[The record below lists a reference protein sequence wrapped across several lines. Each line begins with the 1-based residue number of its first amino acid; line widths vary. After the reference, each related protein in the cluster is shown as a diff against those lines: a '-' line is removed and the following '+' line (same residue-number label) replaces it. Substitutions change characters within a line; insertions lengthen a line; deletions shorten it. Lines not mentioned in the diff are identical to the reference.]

1 MNKQMLI
8 TKMNKQITKN
18 KLEKKMK
25 RKNPWIIVILV
36 FAVLQ
41 FWGCQKHD
49 EHHMVHPS
57 SVEEIEGSD
66 FSRVIL
72 TEKAMERIDLQ
83 TAKVDEMRF
92 SPPRLVV
99 PYASVIY
106 GPNGETWIYTMPESR
121 TFIRYTI
128 DIDYIEGDLVVLNEG
143 PPAGT
148 IVATVGA
155 TELYG
160 AEFEM
165 GH

>member
-1 MNKQMLI
+1 MCARILRKE
-8 TKMNKQITKN
+8 K
-18 KLEKKMK
+18 KLEKRMK
-25 RKNPWIIVILV
+25 RKNPWVIVILV

-41 FWGCQKHD
+41 LWGCRTHH
-49 EHHMVHPS
+49 EHHAEHPS

-83 TAKVDEMRF
+83 TAAVDEIRF
-92 SPPRLVV
+92 SPARLVV
-99 PYASVIY
+99 PYAAVIY
-106 GPNGETWIYTMPESR
+106 GPHGETWVYTMPEPR

-143 PPAGT
+143 PSAGT
-148 IVATVGA
+148 IIATVGVNQVWG
-155 TELYG
+155 T
-160 AEFEM
+160 EFEV

>member
-1 MNKQMLI
+1 MYKMMLKL
-8 TKMNKQITKN
+8 KMNKQIIKN
-18 KLEKKMK
+18 KLEKKMR
-25 RKNPWIIVILV
+25 RKNPWIIVILA

-66 FSRVIL
+66 FSKVIL

-83 TAKVDEMRF
+83 TAEVDEVRF

-99 PYASVIY
+99 PYESIIY
-106 GPNGETWIYTMPESR
+106 GPHGETWIYTMPEPR
-121 TFIRYTI
+121 TFIRFTV
-128 DIDYIEGDLVVLNEG
+128 DIDYIEGDMVVLNEG
-143 PPAGT
+143 PPVGT
-148 IVATVGA
+148 IIATVGVNQVWG
-155 TELYG
+155 T
-160 AEFEM
+160 EFEV